1 MQLSELK
8 GKESACLISKLNVKG
23 FMPPPP
29 IFPHVIHTENT

>member
-23 FMPPPP
+23 FMPPP